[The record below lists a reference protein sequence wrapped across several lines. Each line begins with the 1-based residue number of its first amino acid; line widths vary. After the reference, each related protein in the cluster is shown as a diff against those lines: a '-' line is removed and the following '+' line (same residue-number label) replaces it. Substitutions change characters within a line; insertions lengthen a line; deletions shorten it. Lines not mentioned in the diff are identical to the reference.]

1 MEQFAIYD
9 KLDAI
14 ELSALTERAG
24 NTELPKNKRYVVN
37 CNGVEIKVQ
46 LSFAKVGEKAPQLG
60 FDAFA
65 AIDSLYCRRLKK
77 EEIFWETNGDPQYG
91 DPQFDKSIL
100 IPLSWGQVDKRNR
113 FIIAIANLI
122 NNQETIEGIV
132 QSAPKKNGMLQKNK
146 VVKIASSGMSY
157 PYEQVFAIVGIA
169 KQEDMM
175 SITFAPV
182 DCAIGD
188 NEKWANDFISV
199 YHPGLPVSEALKEMF
214 DDA

>member
-65 AIDSLYCRRLKK
+65 AIDSLYRRQLKK
-77 EEIFWETNGDPQYG
+77 EEIFWETNGEPQYG
-91 DPQFDKSIL
+91 DPQFDKSAL
-100 IPLSWGQVDKRNR
+100 IPLTWGQVDKRNR
-113 FIIAIANLI
+113 FIIAVANLI
-122 NNQETIEGIV
+122 NNQETIEAIV
-132 QSAPKKNGMLQKNK
+132 CSAPKKKNGMLQKNK
-146 VVKIASSGMSY
+146 VIKIASSGMSFI
-157 PYEQVFAIVGIA
+157 YEQIFALVGIA
-169 KQEDMM
+169 KQEDLM
-175 SITFAPV
+175 SITLSPIACV
-182 DCAIGD
+182 IGD
-188 NEKWANDFISV
+188 NDLWAKDFIST
-199 YHPGLPVSEALKEMF
+199 YHPGLPVSDALKALFE
-214 DDA
+214 